1 MAKKKQNNFEKQ
13 DERLQE
19 VNETLTGAGKW
30 IQDHS
35 NALSWCISIAILVVA
50 AVIAFRQFVVSPK
63 QAQANEENA
72 KAAAYFM
79 AANEAE
85 MRGSAEEAKTLYN
98 LALTGDGNEF
108 EGFANTADSYSNQQG
123 ELAALYAGVIYYE
136 QGQYEEAVEYLKK
149 FSANDIN
156 IGAAAKQLLGDA
168 YVELQDYEA
177 AAKAFEAAAKSGNK
191 AIAPMSLKKAGIVYL
206 HEGESSKALKAF
218 KAIKENYPASAEAN
232 DIDKYIAIAE

>member
-35 NALSWCISIAILVVA
+35 NQLSWCLSIVVLAIA
-50 AVIAFRQFVVSPK
+50 AVIAFRQFVLAPK
-63 QAQANEENA
+63 QVQANEENA

-85 MRGSAEEAKTLYN
+85 MKGAVEQAKALYE
-98 LALTGDGNEF
+98 LALKGDDSEF
-108 EGFANTADSYSNQQG
+108 EGFANTADGYHNQQG
-123 ELAALYAGVIYYE
+123 ELAALYAGIIYFE
-136 QGQYEEAVEYLKK
+136 QGQFEDAVEYLKK
-149 FSANDIN
+149 FSADDIN
-156 IGAAAKQLLGDA
+156 INAAAKQLLGDA
-168 YVELQDYEA
+168 YVEQQDYEA
-177 AAKAFEAAAKSGNK
+177 AAKAFEVAAKSGNE

-206 HEGESSKALKAF
+206 HEGENGKALKAF
-218 KAIKENYPASAEAN
+218 KAIKENYAASPEAN